1 MQERQVTLFWDFS
14 GPMKMVKDSNPL
26 IHDFYGLGQTHFT
39 NPRGLNCR
47 LRDVGCALTGSEGFH
62 SLVPLER
69 DQSEGCEKGFWLNIL
84 ASQERRVCLNIA

>member
-26 IHDFYGLGQTHFT
+26 IHDFCGLGQTHFT

-47 LRDVGCALTGSEGFH
+47 LRDVGWALTDSEGFH